1 MLIMK
6 KNICYIL
13 CFAGLLVM
21 TGCKDYLDINTNPNQ
36 ASEPPI
42 DGLLA
47 TTTYNTGYNVYR
59 TGDITSYFVQQLASP
74 TVSSGSDI
82 YDEVDYNSAWR
93 YLYDNMTD
101 IHDMIE
107 LAKEKE
113 SSEHLGVGLV
123 LMAMNL
129 QLATDLWGDV
139 PYSKAFVANSS
150 DPESLNPPYDSQ
162 ESVYTAAL
170 QLLDEGIAELNKT
183 DSKLQLK
190 PGQDLIHGGDLD
202 AWKRTANLIK
212 ARLLNH
218 YSRKPGY
225 NATNVLTALSASYT
239 SNGQDAQ
246 LQLFQDLSP
255 WNQAA
260 VNNTN
265 NLLDGWMSEQ
275 FINAMNGTDYV
286 PVDPRLPYI
295 ASLTQFGDYRGTP
308 NGQGRVGTGTDDEES
323 YLSLT
328 GFYSKAGA
336 PLLIA
341 TFAEAKFIE
350 AEANFRA
357 GKLKEAYDAYLAGIG
372 AHMDK
377 LGVPGPQKT
386 TYINHPTV
394 SVGEANITLALIM
407 KEKYIAMFLHP
418 EAWTDARRF
427 DYQYKNFGLPVG
439 AILPA
444 FIRRVAYPSTEISRN
459 SANVPP
465 VENLNQKL
473 WWDQ

>member
-1 MLIMK
+1 MK
-6 KNICYIL
+6 KNIIYIICL
-13 CFAGLLVM
+13 SGLLAM
-21 TGCKDYLDINTNPNQ
+21 AGCKDYLDINTNPNLAAQ
-36 ASEPPI
+36 PPI

-47 TTTYNTGYNVYR
+47 STTYATGNNTYR
-59 TGDITSYFVQQLASP
+59 VGNITSYFVQHLASP

-82 YDEVDYNSAWR
+82 YDEVDYNTTWR

-107 LAKEKE
+107 QAKEKG

-123 LMAMNL
+123 LMAINL
-129 QLATDLWGDV
+129 QMATDLWGNI
-139 PYSKAFVANSS
+139 PYSEAFVASSS
-150 DPESLNPPYDSQ
+150 DPESLTPPYDSQ
-162 ESVYTAAL
+162 EEIYNAAL
-170 QLLDEGIAELNKT
+170 QLLTDGIAELSKT
-183 DSKLQLK
+183 DSKLTLK
-190 PGQDLIHGGDLD
+190 ASQDLIHGGDLD

-218 YSRKPGY
+218 YSRKGAY
-225 NATNVLTALSASYT
+225 NATNVLTALSGSYT
-239 SNGQDAQ
+239 GNSQDAQ
-246 LQLFQDLSP
+246 VQTFPDLSP

-265 NLLDGWMSEQ
+265 LLLDGWISAQ
-275 FINAMNGTDYV
+275 LVDAMDGTDYGV
-286 PVDPRLPYI
+286 TDPRLPYMMT
-295 ASLTQFGDYRGTP
+295 LTQFGDYRGTI
-308 NGQGRVGTGTDDEES
+308 NGAGRVGTGTDDEES

-328 GFYSKAGA
+328 GFYSKPGA
-336 PLLIA
+336 PVLVA

-350 AEANFRA
+350 AEANFRSN
-357 GKLKEAYDAYLAGIG
+357 KLKEAYDAYLAGIA

-386 TYINHPTV
+386 TYINNPAV

-427 DYQYKNFGLPVG
+427 DYQYRNFTLPTG
-439 AILPA
+439 ALLPA

-459 SANVPP
+459 AANVPP

-473 WWDQ
+473 WWDE